1 MKRGSGL
8 DGRIRE
14 SLTTNYWTEKQVCVE
29 KARQFIHD
37 RALRQRFGSAS
48 ARTWAYYTP
57 LAICITGEEGEKG
70 EWFCGD
76 GKWHPCLQQQLQR
89 RFSVMVLL
97 FEKEKKKSGWTA
109 CMYACIY
116 WSVSW
121 SVDGTCSVRLIII
134 FIIHQKQLEPCE
146 SVVLSSSKCW
156 FAVDKQVHRYR
167 YCGHPVPNLSVV
179 SECLLSIHISLIII
193 IPP

>member
-14 SLTTNYWTEKQVCVE
+14 SLTTNYWSDKQVCVE

-37 RALRQRFGSAS
+37 WALRQRFGSAS

-97 FEKEKKKSGWTA
+97 FEKEKKKSGWTT
-109 CMYACIY
+109 CMYACMHLLVGQLVGRRDLFC
-116 WSVSW
+116 SSHHHLHHTSKTSW
-121 SVDGTCSVRLIII
+121 AMRECS
-134 FIIHQKQLEPCE
+134 P
-146 SVVLSSSKCW
+146 
-156 FAVDKQVHRYR
+156 Y
-167 YCGHPVPNLSVV
+167 
-179 SECLLSIHISLIII
+179 
-193 IPP
+193 